1 MIFGSAIMVDDK
13 GGLTSKDSVKEDSS
27 HPEYEYRMAALS
39 MSSSDAIA
47 VTRRDISHHSY
58 DSEPLARGDYAHHK
72 GLFENEIS
80 ERRYIKANIDMESV
94 SDRIYCISKKKEGM
108 VATSPSKIKI
118 SIREIISEDTPDIY
132 CGEFYFNDANEER
145 EYPFKK
151 GDNSLSISLNLDSE
165 SFSKIFDN
173 LKNGDTLTE
182 FNINFPAYACWL
194 DSMAGVWPTTYIVD
208 PSRDDENFVMLS
220 SISSTQGVKGYDSK
234 DEEIE
239 EVDSIDDEIDKD
251 IELKDVN
258 ASIAA
263 TNELLSIHATN
274 TKKLSTYLMVMAILL
289 LLLTVK
295 VYF

>member
-13 GGLTSKDSVKEDSS
+13 GGLTSKDGVKDDAT
-27 HPEYEYRMAALS
+27 HPEYEYRMASLS

-47 VTRRDISHHSY
+47 VTRREVSHHSY
-58 DSEPLARGDYAHHK
+58 DSQPLDRGDYAYHK
-72 GLFENEIS
+72 ALFESDIS
-80 ERRYIKANIDMESV
+80 ERRYIKANIDMDSV

-108 VATSPSKIKI
+108 VAVSPSKIKI
-118 SIREIISEDTPDIY
+118 SIREIISDDAPDIY

-145 EYPFKK
+145 EYPFNK

-165 SFSKIFDN
+165 SFSRIFDN

-208 PSRDDENFVMLS
+208 TSRDDENFVMLS
-220 SISSTQGVKGYDSK
+220 SISSTQGVREVDSD
-234 DEEIE
+234 DEKAE
-239 EVDSIDDEIDKD
+239 EVDPIDDEAEKD
-251 IELKDVN
+251 VELKDIN
-258 ASIAA
+258 ASITA
-263 TNELLSIHATN
+263 TNELLSIHAIN
-274 TKKLSTYLMVMAILL
+274 TKKLSTYLMIMAILL
-289 LLLTVK
+289 LLLTFK

>member
-13 GGLTSKDSVKEDSS
+13 GGLTSKDSVKEDVS

-39 MSSSDAIA
+39 MSSIDAIA
-47 VTRRDISHHSY
+47 VTRRDVSHHSY
-58 DSEPLARGDYAHHK
+58 GSQPLSRGDYEHHK
-72 GLFENEIS
+72 RMFEKDIS
-80 ERRYIKANIDMESV
+80 ERRYIKANIDMDSV
-94 SDRIYCISKKKEGM
+94 SDKIYCISKNTKGM
-108 VATSPSKIKI
+108 VATLPSKIKI
-118 SIREIISEDTPDIY
+118 SIREIKSEDAPDIY

-145 EYPFKK
+145 EPPFNK

-173 LKNGDTLTE
+173 LKNGDTITE

-208 PSRDDENFVMLS
+208 PSRNDENFIMLS
-220 SISSTQGVKGYDSK
+220 SISSTQGMREDDNE
-234 DEEIE
+234 DEEA
-239 EVDSIDDEIDKD
+239 EVIHSLNDASDKEV
-251 IELKDVN
+251 ELKDIN

-274 TKKLSTYLMVMAILL
+274 TKKFSTYFMAMAFLL
-289 LLLTVK
+289 LLLTFK
-295 VYF
+295 LYF